1 MMASNC
7 GALPGQGTANA
18 YKRFT
23 YMVEVDQVGQRLDRV
38 VAALHPGLTRTAAE
52 QLILEGHVLLNGRAA
67 KPSARVTH
75 GANVAV
81 SVPPPPASEAQPED
95 IPLDVVYE
103 DHTLVVVNKAAGM
116 VVHPAPGNE
125 RGTLV
130 NALLGRY
137 AALPGD
143 PMRPGIVHRLDKDTS
158 GLIVVARDPAAV
170 AALAD
175 AFKRREVHKEYLAL
189 LVGSMRPPDG
199 TIRAAI
205 GRDPRLRQRMA
216 VVATGGREARTAYR
230 TEEVF
235 RGYSL
240 VRVVLETGR
249 MHQIRVHFTAAGHP
263 VAGDPV
269 YGRAARGLGLR
280 RQFLHAARLRFRHPV
295 TGEEL
300 DLEAPLPDDLQ
311 RVLDTLRGA
320 GGDAAQG

>member
-1 MMASNC
+1 MASK
-7 GALPGQGTANA
+7 GGEPPAQGTANA

-23 YMVEVDQVGQRLDRV
+23 YVVEIEQAGQRLDRV

-52 QLILEGHVLLNGRAA
+52 QLILDGQVLLNGRAA
-67 KPSARVTH
+67 KPSSRVSL
-75 GANVAV
+75 GANIAV

-103 DHTLVVVNKAAGM
+103 DHTLVVVNKPAGM

-137 AALPGD
+137 ASLPGD

-170 AALAD
+170 AALAG

-189 LVGSMRPPDG
+189 LVGTMRPPDG
-199 TIRAAI
+199 SIRGAI

-216 VVATGGREARTAYR
+216 VVATGGREARTTYR

-269 YGRAARGLGLR
+269 YGRAVRGLGLR
-280 RQFLHAARLRFRHPV
+280 RQFLHAARLRFRHPA

-300 DLEAPLPDDLQ
+300 DLEAPLPVDLQ

-320 GGDAAQG
+320 GGNAAQG